1 MLSLLI
7 HYDCKADKSLL
18 TLRIIKF
25 AFLSS
30 CRMISF
36 DNTILQLG
44 SCFEILEF
52 SVSKSYTVVLDMLV
66 VASLV
71 PTCRIKWLVASWYL
85 VLYTDWYLQFLHL
98 KSENVKVTMLLRR
111 SFFVNTIYHRIT
123 DNNTGTQWP
132 TRMSLLVGFCLHLS
146 WRLSHCFEFSLLLLF
161 FKDRDLRPAL

>member
-30 CRMISF
+30 RMIGF

-44 SCFEILEF
+44 SCFEIFEF
-52 SVSKSYTVVLDMLV
+52 SVSKSYTIVLDMLV

-71 PTCRIKWLVASWYL
+71 PTCRIK
-85 VLYTDWYLQFLHL
+85 
-98 KSENVKVTMLLRR
+98 
-111 SFFVNTIYHRIT
+111 
-123 DNNTGTQWP
+123 
-132 TRMSLLVGFCLHLS
+132 
-146 WRLSHCFEFSLLLLF
+146 
-161 FKDRDLRPAL
+161 

>member
-1 MLSLLI
+1 MLSFLI
-7 HYDCKADKSLL
+7 HYDCKADKCLL

-30 CRMISF
+30 RMIGF

-44 SCFEILEF
+44 SCFEIFEF
-52 SVSKSYTVVLDMLV
+52 SVSKSYTIVLDMLV

-98 KSENVKVTMLLRR
+98 KSENVKVTMLVRR
-111 SFFVNTIYHRIT
+111 SFFVNTIYRRIT
-123 DNNTGTQWP
+123 NNNTGTQWP
-132 TRMSLLVGFCLHLS
+132 NRFSWLLSTFVLKIIT
-146 WRLSHCFEFSLLLLF
+146 LF
-161 FKDRDLRPAL
+161 WIFVTFVIL